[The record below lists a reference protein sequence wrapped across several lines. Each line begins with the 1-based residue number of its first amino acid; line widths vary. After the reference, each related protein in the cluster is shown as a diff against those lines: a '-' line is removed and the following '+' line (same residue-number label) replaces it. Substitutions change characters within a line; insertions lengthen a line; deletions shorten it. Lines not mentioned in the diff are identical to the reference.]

1 MSLAREKYLKR
12 KRELLE
18 SINIIDSNLEDKK
31 DVRSKEKIGESKNDS
46 QKDNKRKHE
55 ERQKYYE
62 NNKRDYEQ
70 NKSIKTN
77 ESAGNSSKNYDS
89 LNRTE
94 KNKTKHS
101 THHDRSENN
110 SYSNANRDDSPLNI
124 RENKYSRN
132 NNLGM
137 KPPSNMNKNDNKLS
151 TPNYRA
157 SSNVSD
163 AHMKRE
169 IPSNNQAH
177 SRSNKNFSNISN
189 SSNNDAQLDARY
201 KDPLKDI
208 PNLKNIE
215 IYDSSILLL
224 FTCKIL
230 LEMCEMDGGKPTN
243 VKKIS
248 ITSVEILREIK
259 SRNRKNI
266 KFLKIN
272 ILNNVLVHMTK
283 NRNSEKHDYG
293 KRGASDMVCEK
304 YKEIKLEGSCID
316 IENVGI
322 NIIIKTVYIN
332 NIKKLLLR
340 YLYKFSTTNNSM
352 MNPNFSKNMPRIEK
366 DEMYR
371 LGNNSNEYNVN
382 NSNMDAYN
390 NNNMFGQREASY
402 NSLTAE
408 NDNNKSFGAQQYLQE
423 QYPNTGREMMHINN
437 NIVSGNEHIEGGS
450 KINYLENLL
459 NEPTAK
465 EKKIKEETTNILSI
479 LEAPTVIEELRIKK
493 FQKKNDSVKI
503 ICQHLTK
510 KACQKHNKE
519 CDKIHFKKIISEHT
533 DISLGDCSYLD
544 TCRHIETCK
553 FVHYCVDKED
563 KMIMNEK
570 NEMNKEQ
577 ISKKKNNYKNTESFY
592 TIKYDDNHT
601 YEPQW
606 IRCDLRNFDLSIF
619 NQYVSVVMADPPWD
633 IHMDLPYGTMTDNE
647 MKHLPVQLI
656 QDEGMIFLWVTGRAM
671 ELARECLQIWGYK
684 RVEEILWVKTNHLQR
699 IIRTGRTGHW
709 INHSKEH
716 CLVGIKGNPVINR
729 NIDCNVIVSEVRET
743 SRKPD
748 EIYTLIERM
757 CPQNLKIELF
767 GRPHNVRRNWI
778 TLGNQLNGVVLHHP
792 QVKERYNKVA
802 PKFNM
807 PLCE

>member
-31 DVRSKEKIGESKNDS
+31 DGRSKEKIGENKNDS

-70 NKSIKTN
+70 NKSLKTS
-77 ESAGNSSKNYDS
+77 ESAGNSNKNYDS
-89 LNRTE
+89 LNRIE

-101 THHDRSENN
+101 TYHDRSENS
-110 SYSNANRDDSPLNI
+110 SYSNTNRDDSTLNI

-132 NNLGM
+132 DSLGM

-169 IPSNNQAH
+169 ISSNNQAH
-177 SRSNKNFSNISN
+177 SRSNKNFNNISN

-230 LEMCEMDGGKPTN
+230 LEMCEMDGGKPNN
-243 VKKIS
+243 VKKMS

-272 ILNNVLVHMTK
+272 ILNNVLVHMAK
-283 NRNSEKHDYG
+283 NRGSEKRDYG
-293 KRGASDMVCEK
+293 KRDASDVVCEK
-304 YKEIKLEGSCID
+304 YKEIRLEGSCID

-352 MNPNFSKNMPRIEK
+352 MNPNFSKNMSRMEK
-366 DEMYR
+366 DEIYR
-371 LGNNSNEYNVN
+371 LGNNSNEYNTN
-382 NSNMDAYN
+382 NSNMDGYN

-408 NDNNKSFGAQQYLQE
+408 NDINKNFGAQQYLPE

-437 NIVSGNEHIEGGS
+437 NMVSGNEHIEGGS

-577 ISKKKNNYKNTESFY
+577 ISKKKSNYKNAESFY

>member
-31 DVRSKEKIGESKNDS
+31 DARSKEKIGENKNDS
-46 QKDNKRKHE
+46 QKDTKRKHE

-62 NNKRDYEQ
+62 NNRRDYEQ
-70 NKSIKTN
+70 NKSIKTS

-89 LNRTE
+89 LNRIE
-94 KNKTKHS
+94 KHKTKHS

-163 AHMKRE
+163 A
-169 IPSNNQAH
+169 
-177 SRSNKNFSNISN
+177 
-189 SSNNDAQLDARY
+189 QLDARY
-201 KDPLKDI
+201 KDPLNDI

-272 ILNNVLVHMTK
+272 ILNNILVHMTK
-283 NRNSEKHDYG
+283 NRSSEKHDYG
-293 KRGASDMVCEK
+293 KRGASDVMCEK

-340 YLYKFSTTNNSM
+340 YLYKISTTNNSM

-371 LGNNSNEYNVN
+371 LGNNSNEYNIN

-408 NDNNKSFGAQQYLQE
+408 NDINKSFGAQQYLPE
-423 QYPNTGREMMHINN
+423 QYPSMGREMMHINN
-437 NIVSGNEHIEGGS
+437 NIASGNEHIEGGS

-577 ISKKKNNYKNTESFY
+577 ISKKKSNYKNTESFY

>member
-31 DVRSKEKIGESKNDS
+31 DARSKEKIGENKNDS

-62 NNKRDYEQ
+62 NNRRDYEQ
-70 NKSIKTN
+70 NKSIKTS
-77 ESAGNSSKNYDS
+77 ESVGNSSKNYDS
-89 LNRTE
+89 LNRIE
-94 KNKTKHS
+94 KHKTKHS

-163 AHMKRE
+163 A
-169 IPSNNQAH
+169 
-177 SRSNKNFSNISN
+177 
-189 SSNNDAQLDARY
+189 QLDARY
-201 KDPLKDI
+201 KDPLNDI

-283 NRNSEKHDYG
+283 NRSSEKHDYG
-293 KRGASDMVCEK
+293 KRGASDVVCEK

-371 LGNNSNEYNVN
+371 LGNNSNEYNIN

-408 NDNNKSFGAQQYLQE
+408 NDNNKSFGAQQYLPE
-423 QYPNTGREMMHINN
+423 QYTNMGREMMHVNN

-577 ISKKKNNYKNTESFY
+577 ISKKKSNYKNTESFY